1 MGTVNAPDDAASPP
15 RLPVVLAAAVEL
27 RGLAVAAAAADRRA
41 PVASGAMLSTLE
53 LLSAMESE
61 RAAAPGAA
69 AVIDVDRLT
78 VPSIVASSD
87 TSETR
92 SEVAAVDAV
101 PAAVVRA
108 SSAAALM
115 SAAANMP
122 GAHKSAATTRH
133 AEVTVSDTTRR
144 QSAAAAA

>member
-1 MGTVNAPDDAASPP
+1 VYAGDSDTGTLNAPEYAASPP

-69 AVIDVDRLT
+69 ALIDVDRLT

-87 TSETR
+87 TSEAR

-108 SSAAALM
+108 SAAVDGRVAAASVL
-115 SAAANMP
+115 AA
-122 GAHKSAATTRH
+122 
-133 AEVTVSDTTRR
+133 VSR
-144 QSAAAAA
+144 